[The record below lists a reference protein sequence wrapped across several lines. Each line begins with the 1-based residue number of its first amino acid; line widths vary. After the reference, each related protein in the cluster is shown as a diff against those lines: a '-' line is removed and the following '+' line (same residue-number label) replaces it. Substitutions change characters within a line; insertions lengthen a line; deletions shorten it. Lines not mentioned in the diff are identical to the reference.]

1 MITAQDRADI
11 EQAIRHMDA
20 QAATRMTDL
29 DRRCLAYRGR
39 FGEPPCL
46 WLLGDREAA
55 HGFLIKISLAKASI
69 PRRGLNPQISRWR
82 PGSFSATFSGST
94 RRRCRATTP

>member
-20 QAATRMTDL
+20 RAAARMTDL

-55 HGFLIKISLAKASI
+55 LTAIQAALATGVPIKYPDLPAAY
-69 PRRGLNPQISRWR
+69 
-82 PGSFSATFSGST
+82 
-94 RRRCRATTP
+94 

>member
-11 EQAIRHMDA
+11 EQAIQHMDA

-55 HGFLIKISLAKASI
+55 LTAIQAALATGVPIKYPDLPAAY
-69 PRRGLNPQISRWR
+69 
-82 PGSFSATFSGST
+82 
-94 RRRCRATTP
+94 